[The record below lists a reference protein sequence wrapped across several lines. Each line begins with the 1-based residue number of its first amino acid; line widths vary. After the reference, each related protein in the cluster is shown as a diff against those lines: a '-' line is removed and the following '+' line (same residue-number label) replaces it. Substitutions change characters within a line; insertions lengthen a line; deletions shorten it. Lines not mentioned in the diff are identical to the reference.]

1 MPYSNL
7 ASNPKMPYAQQDQ
20 IKQEQYRLS
29 LNLKLAHTRPEVLT
43 KSIFDVI
50 SSGF

>member
-1 MPYSNL
+1 MSYSNI

-20 IKQEQYRLS
+20 IKQEKYRLS
-29 LNLKLAHTRPEVLT
+29 LNLRLTHTQPEVLT